1 MDKLLSADPASNNA
15 NPNML
20 TGSVGKKFSETGVLL
35 AYRDITPADVEKL
48 RSGQTLDTV
57 GTSFVIGIT
66 DPMWTINLE
75 FPA

>member
-1 MDKLLSADPASNNA
+1 
-15 NPNML
+15 PNML